1 MAEVVYV
8 DVDDTLVRWAGS
20 RAIPMPHV
28 IAEVRR
34 LHAAGAELY
43 CWSAAG
49 RQAAIEVLDRLQI
62 TSLFVAVLPKPTLLI
77 DDRELGARWLRPGEL
92 GG

>member
-1 MAEVVYV
+1 MREVVYV

-28 IAEVRR
+28 IAEVKR

-49 RQAAIEVLDRLQI
+49 RAGALEVLEQLEL
-62 TSLFVAVLPKPTLLI
+62 TSLFVAVLPKPTVMI
-77 DDRELGARWLRPGEL
+77 DDAPLRARWLRPGEL
-92 GG
+92 T

>member
-1 MAEVVYV
+1 MREVVYV

-20 RAIPMPHV
+20 RAIPVPHV

-34 LHAAGAELY
+34 LHASGAELY

-49 RQAAIEVLDRLQI
+49 RQAALEVLDGLRI
-62 TSLFVAVLPKPTLLI
+62 TSMFAAVLPKPTLLI
-77 DDRELGARWLRPGEL
+77 DDRELGARRLRPGEL
-92 GG
+92 PG